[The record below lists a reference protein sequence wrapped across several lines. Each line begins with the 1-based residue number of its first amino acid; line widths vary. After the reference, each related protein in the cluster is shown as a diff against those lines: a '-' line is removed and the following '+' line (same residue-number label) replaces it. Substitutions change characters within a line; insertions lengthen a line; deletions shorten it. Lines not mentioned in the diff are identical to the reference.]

1 MPTMETTKEVPAVIT
16 ISGNDNR
23 IFVPVELTVGDR
35 NVGAQ
40 ALLDSGATNSFIDSH
55 FVQKHNIPVQK
66 TSSPIKITNADGSGN
81 HDGNIQ
87 EVVMLPTTIGD
98 KTYNEAYYVIRL
110 KYNMILRYSWLVDNN
125 PIIN

>member
-1 MPTMETTKEVPAVIT
+1 METTKEVPAVIT
-16 ISGNDNR
+16 SSGNDNR
-23 IFVPVELTVGDR
+23 IFVPVELTVGDQ

-40 ALLDSGATNSFIDSH
+40 ALLDSGATNSFINSH

-81 HDGNIQ
+81 HDGNIR

-110 KYNMILRYSWLVDNN
+110 KYDMILGYS
-125 PIIN
+125 